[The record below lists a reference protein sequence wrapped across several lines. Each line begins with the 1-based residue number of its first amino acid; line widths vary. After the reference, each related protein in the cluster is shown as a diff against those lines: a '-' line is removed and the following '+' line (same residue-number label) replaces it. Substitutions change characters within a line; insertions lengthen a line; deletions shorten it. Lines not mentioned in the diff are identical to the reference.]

1 MSTTTLPLRCIFI
14 TGAAAGIG
22 RAVAERFVQAG
33 WFVGL
38 FDVDEAGVQA
48 LQARWG
54 AQRCVAARLD
64 VSSPEDWRAALATF
78 STATSG
84 RLDVLFNN
92 AGIAVTSPFE
102 DADLLRHHRLIDINL
117 KGLINGCHTAFAL
130 LKDTSSSRVINM
142 CSASA
147 LYGQPELGTYS
158 ASKAAVRSLT
168 EALDIEWRRHGIR
181 VVDVLPL
188 FVNTAMVTHEVSRM
202 KTVSTLGVRLG
213 PDDVAATVWRLAT
226 ARHASLP
233 VHSLVGW
240 QTKLFAWLAKL
251 SPDFMNRLVTAR
263 MAGY

>member
-1 MSTTTLPLRCIFI
+1 MSNSSPCPSIFI

-22 RAVAERFVQAG
+22 RAVAERFAQAG

-38 FDVDEAGVQA
+38 YDVDEAGVQA
-48 LQARWG
+48 LRQRLG

-64 VSSPEDWRAALATF
+64 VTSPDDWRAALAGF
-78 STATSG
+78 AQASG
-84 RLDVLFNN
+84 GGLNVLFNN

-102 DADLLRHHRLIDINL
+102 EADLLRHHRLIDINI
-117 KGLINGCHTAFAL
+117 KGVLNGCHTAFAL
-130 LKDTSSSRVINM
+130 LRQTPGSRVINM

-168 EALDIEWRRHGIR
+168 EALDIEWARHGIR

-188 FVNTAMVTHEVSRM
+188 FVNTAMVANEVSRM
-202 KTVSTLGVRLG
+202 KTVQTLGVRLG
-213 PDDVAATVWRLAT
+213 PDDVAQVVWRLAT
-226 ARHASLP
+226 RPAASLP
-233 VHSLVGW
+233 VHAMVGW
-240 QTKLFAWLAKL
+240 QTRLFALLSKL
-251 SPDFMNRLVTAR
+251 SPGFMNRLVTAR